1 MAGLNEDAQWIVMIG
16 FIVSISIFFLA
27 LIVNE
32 SALVGQTTSE
42 GVLDFPKTDIQDM
55 RYEILYL
62 KNETPSVKDSTQD
75 DMRVLSLERKS
86 AIIWYDHETVL
97 GGGMRSEFIYLHYNN
112 GITAYNETYEE
123 NYVEV

>member
-42 GVLDFPKTDIQDM
+42 SVLEFPKTDIQDM
-55 RYEILYL
+55 RYEILFL
-62 KNETPSVKDSTQD
+62 KNENASVKNSTLN

-86 AIIWYDHETVL
+86 AIIQYDNETFL
-97 GGGMRSEFIYLHYNN
+97 GGGMRSEFIYIHYNN